1 MRLIRFLLTLVHV
14 GVVLGLLGTLLNA
27 YVAPSVVPYMN
38 LLSLGFPVLII
49 INVFLTLFWILSW
62 RKRAF
67 VFLLSF
73 LLVLTPIRRWV
84 NYSGDSKEVANFKM
98 LSYNI
103 KGGVMDEKERAEVS
117 RYLDEK
123 NADVAFVQE
132 RSWEQLKSDY
142 YTYSSKTFMITQV
155 LSKHKI
161 LKTEDLFGETD
172 VHHATQSDIEIHGK
186 TYRFINVYLEPFS
199 FKKTMF
205 KLEGNTEEDKKGVLT
220 IVRKLLKIFKKH
232 ENQVKRIRQTVNDSP
247 YPVFIVGD
255 FNSVPNSY
263 EYYTLSKGLEDAF
276 LEVGSGSGTSFH
288 DYKFPLRLDY
298 ILTSPEIKAVN
309 YKVDRSTH
317 LSDHYPIIAEFKLP

>member
-1 MRLIRFLLTLVHV
+1 MRLLRLLLTFLHV

-27 YVAPSVVPYMN
+27 YIPPSVIPFVN
-38 LLSLGFPVLII
+38 LLSLGFPILLI
-49 INVFLTLFWILSW
+49 INVLLTLFWIVSW

-67 VFLLSF
+67 VFLFSF
-73 LLVLTPIRRWV
+73 VLILIPIRRWV
-84 NYSGDSKEVANFKM
+84 NFSGDSKEVANFKM

-103 KGGVMDEKERAEVS
+103 KGGVMNKAERSEVT
-117 RYLDEK
+117 RFLDEK
-123 NADVAFVQE
+123 DVDVAFVQE
-132 RSWEQLKSDY
+132 RSWEQLKSETY
-142 YTYSSKTFMITQV
+142 PYSSKTVMITQV

-161 LKTEDLFGETD
+161 LKTEELFGDTD
-172 VHHATQSDIEIHGK
+172 VHHAIQSDIEIQGK

-199 FKKTMF
+199 FKKKMF
-205 KLEGNTEEDKKGVLT
+205 KLEGNTQQDKKGALA
-220 IVRKLLKIFKKH
+220 IVRKLLRIFKTH
-232 ENQVKRIRQTVNDSP
+232 EVQVKRIHKAVKDSP
-247 YPVFIVGD
+247 YPVMVLGD

-276 LEVGSGSGTSFH
+276 LKVGNGSATSFH